1 MAGTVLLHE
10 RPEGRRLLDDAKQE
24 KFGAVLVSKLDRL
37 GRTLLVIVDAHDR
50 LQETSVALR
59 SGREPI
65 DTSNPSGRLIFQ
77 MLASFA
83 EYDRENIAE
92 RTQAGQRRAFFR
104 GRQVGAIPY
113 GYNIVAKDGAFE
125 VVEEEASIV
134 REIIANV
141 AAGATL
147 YSEAKRLNDEG
158 VPSPGNRYRGKP
170 RKHGAGWGHTTIRE
184 IVQQRAYAGTHVVKL
199 GGGAEAIE
207 RTVPAV
213 VDPALREKALDR
225 LRENKRYAGGR
236 RKRNYLLSG
245 LIECVNRGWTYVGHA
260 TSHSK
265 GAKRYYQYRC
275 GTRVRVHDPRYR
287 GYSCPQI
294 NAEWLESLV
303 WQDVREFLQNPG
315 EVLERVREQL
325 DGGERAE
332 ALEQRLASLQ
342 KRLAAKHSERERAM
356 RLYTRGLASE
366 EETEVLLADLK
377 NQADNLRLLISAAEG
392 DLSAAEEDR
401 LVARN
406 TEAWLLTLRKNLA
419 EVEQD
424 TDEAF
429 RKRRELVKLLIE
441 KISADRDED
450 GRVRVDISYRFSP
463 PGPSS
468 ASDGLDGVR
477 DFLRSRQTLT
487 PTRMKK

>member
-1 MAGTVLLHE
+1 
-10 RPEGRRLLDDAKQE
+10 
-24 KFGAVLVSKLDRL
+24 VLVYKLDRL
-37 GRTLLVIVDAHDR
+37 GRSLLVIVDAHDR
-50 LQETSVALR
+50 LQEAGVALR
-59 SGREPI
+59 SATEPI

-83 EYDRENIAE
+83 EYERGTIRE
-92 RTQAGQRRAFFR
+92 RTQAGQRRAFKN

-113 GYNIVAKDGAFE
+113 GNDIVAKDGAFV
-125 VVEEEASIV
+125 VVEEEAGIV
-134 REIIANV
+134 CEIIANI

-147 YSEAKRLNDEG
+147 YSEAKRLNDED

-170 RKHGAGWGHTTIRE
+170 RKHGGGWGHTTIRE
-184 IVQQRAYAGTHVVKL
+184 IVQQRAYAGTHIVKL
-199 GGGAEAIE
+199 NGGAEIIE
-207 RTVPAV
+207 RAVPPIVEPALRAIV
-213 VDPALREKALDR
+213 EPALREKALEC

-245 LIECVNRGWTYVGHA
+245 LIECVNCGWTYVGNA

-287 GYSCPQI
+287 GNSCPYI

-303 WQDVREFLQNPG
+303 WQDVRGFLQNPG

-325 DGGERAE
+325 EGGERAE
-332 ALEQRLASLQ
+332 ALEERLASLQ

-377 NQADNLRLLISAAEG
+377 NQADNLRLLISATEAE
-392 DLSAAEEDR
+392 LSTVEEDR

-424 TDEAF
+424 TDEAI

-441 KISADRDED
+441 KIGAGRDED
-450 GRVRVDISYRFSP
+450 GRLRVDISYRFSP
-463 PGPSS
+463 PGPSFS
-468 ASDGLDGVR
+468 SDGLDGVR
-477 DFLRSRQTLT
+477 DFLRSRQTLR
-487 PTRMKK
+487 PTRTKK

>member
-1 MAGTVLLHE
+1 
-10 RPEGRRLLDDAKQE
+10 
-24 KFGAVLVSKLDRL
+24 VLVYKLDRL
-37 GRTLLVIVDAHDR
+37 GRSLLVIVDAHDR
-50 LQETSVALR
+50 LQQARVALR
-59 SGREPI
+59 SATEPI
-65 DTSNPSGRLIFQ
+65 DTSTPSGRLIFQ

-83 EYDRENIAE
+83 EYERGTIRE
-92 RTQAGQRRAFFR
+92 RTQAGQRRAFKN

-113 GYNIVAKDGAFE
+113 GNDIVAKDGAFV
-125 VVEEEASIV
+125 VVEEEAGIV
-134 REIIANV
+134 CEIIANI

-147 YSEAKRLNDEG
+147 YSEAKRLNDED

-170 RKHGAGWGHTTIRE
+170 RKHGGGWGHTTIRE
-184 IVQQRAYAGTHVVKL
+184 IVQQRAYAGTHIVKL
-199 GGGAEAIE
+199 NGGAEIIE
-207 RTVPAV
+207 RAVPPIV
-213 VDPALREKALDR
+213 EPALREKALEC

-245 LIECVNRGWTYVGHA
+245 LIECVNCGWTYVGNA

-287 GYSCPQI
+287 GNSCPYI

-303 WQDVREFLQNPG
+303 WQDVRGFLQNPG

-325 DGGERAE
+325 EGGERAE
-332 ALEQRLASLQ
+332 ALEERLASLQ

-377 NQADNLRLLISAAEG
+377 NQADNLRLLISATEAE
-392 DLSAAEEDR
+392 LSTVEEDR

-424 TDEAF
+424 TDEAI

-441 KISADRDED
+441 KIGAGRDED
-450 GRVRVDISYRFSP
+450 GRLRVDISYRFSP
-463 PGPSS
+463 PGPSFS
-468 ASDGLDGVR
+468 SDGLDGVR
-477 DFLRSRQTLT
+477 DFLRSRQTLR
-487 PTRMKK
+487 PTRTKK